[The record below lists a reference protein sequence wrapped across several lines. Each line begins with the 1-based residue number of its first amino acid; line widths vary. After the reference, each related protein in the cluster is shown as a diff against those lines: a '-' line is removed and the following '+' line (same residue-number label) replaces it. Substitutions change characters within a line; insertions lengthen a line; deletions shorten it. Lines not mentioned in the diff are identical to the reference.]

1 MNNKKLGTEFE
12 REMVK
17 ILSENGY
24 WVHFI
29 SPDNSG
35 AQPFDIIA
43 VKNGI
48 ALVADC
54 KTCEDHI
61 FRISRLEW
69 NQMLAFQ
76 KWIDCGNGI
85 PVIFV
90 KHNEKIYMVDYDR
103 LVKDEKVDLNEISG
117 WQ

>member
-1 MNNKKLGTEFE
+1 MNNKKLGTAFE

-29 SPDNSG
+29 SPDNRG

-48 ALVADC
+48 ALAADC

-69 NQMLAFQ
+69 NQRLAFQ
-76 KWIDCGNGI
+76 KWIDCGNVM

-90 KHNEKIYMVDYDR
+90 KYNEKIYMIDYDR

>member
-1 MNNKKLGTEFE
+1 MNNKKLGTAFE
-12 REMVK
+12 QEMVK
-17 ILSENGY
+17 ILSDNGY

-29 SPDNSG
+29 SPDNRG
-35 AQPFDIIA
+35 AQPFDIVA

-76 KWIDCGNGI
+76 KWIDCGNGM

-90 KHNEKIYMVDYDR
+90 KHNEKIYMVEYDR
-103 LVKDEKVDLNEISG
+103 LVKDEKVDLDEISG
-117 WQ
+117 

>member
-1 MNNKKLGTEFE
+1 MNNKRVGTEFE

-17 ILSENGY
+17 LLTEHGY
-24 WVHFI
+24 WVHFM

-48 ALVADC
+48 ALAADC
-54 KTCEDHI
+54 KTCEDHV
-61 FRISRLEW
+61 FRLSRLEW
-69 NQMLAFQ
+69 NQMLAFDR
-76 KWIDCGNGI
+76 WIACGNSE

-90 KHNEKIYMVDYDR
+90 KHEGRIYMIEYSK
-103 LVKDEKVDLNEISG
+103 LAKDLRVDLNEISD
-117 WQ
+117 WK

>member
-1 MNNKKLGTEFE
+1 MNNKKLGTAFE
-12 REMVK
+12 QEMVK
-17 ILSENGY
+17 ILSDNGY

-29 SPDNSG
+29 SPDNRG
-35 AQPFDIIA
+35 AQPFDIIV

-48 ALVADC
+48 ALAADC

-76 KWIDCGNGI
+76 KWIDCGNGM

-90 KHNEKIYMVDYDR
+90 KHNEKIYMVEYDR
-103 LVKDEKVDLNEISG
+103 LVKDEKVDLDEISG
-117 WQ
+117 